1 MSDPGDDDAR
11 RRGVA
16 GWTGPPVLLV
26 LLLSLGLLA
35 GGAVAVR
42 ELAAD
47 DAPAPRTADASTAP
61 DGPPASAP
69 PSCRPSSTAQADPAP
84 PPSPPSQG
92 AGDLPTGSGG
102 PTSPT
107 NTADGPTAA
116 TTVTDG
122 PASPPA
128 GPADEPTPDPG
139 DPGDPGDGSSPPAAP
154 PTLGVAH
161 GSLLGVAH
169 TVIVQVR
176 GLGAGGVVTLDA
188 TTPAPV
194 IGLAPGCGLV
204 RLGTVS
210 CAVRADTARLTLR
223 VLPPPGRGTS
233 VVVRVTR
240 AADGAGRSAS
250 LVLTP

>member
-1 MSDPGDDDAR
+1 MSTSAADPAAPADPA
-11 RRGVA
+11 
-16 GWTGPPVLLV
+16 
-26 LLLSLGLLA
+26 
-35 GGAVAVR
+35 
-42 ELAAD
+42 AAD
-47 DAPAPRTADASTAP
+47 D
-61 DGPPASAP
+61 
-69 PSCRPSSTAQADPAP
+69 
-84 PPSPPSQG
+84 
-92 AGDLPTGSGG
+92 
-102 PTSPT
+102 PTSPPVDPSAPS
-107 NTADGPTAA
+107 ADP
-116 TTVTDG
+116 V
-122 PASPPA
+122 P
-128 GPADEPTPDPG
+128 EPGGPG
-139 DPGDPGDGSSPPAAP
+139 DPGGGPSPPAAP
-154 PTLGVAH
+154 PTLGVSH

-194 IGLAPGCGLV
+194 LGLAPGCGLV

-210 CAVRADTARLTLR
+210 CAVRADAARLTLQ